1 MVQQLQQLARPSLW
15 SLIMVLTYTMPGGPS
30 TCSPLARQQTEG
42 IGEVIQGCQ
51 LDSRESEI
59 WGQLQAL

>member
-1 MVQQLQQLARPSLW
+1 
-15 SLIMVLTYTMPGGPS
+15 MVLTYTMPGGPS